1 MSKDHT
7 QATKMESR
15 YIQSLPSK
23 ALSVTPRVDLVWRNP
38 SDKTIYD
45 LINKSGPFTRG
56 ELVART
62 DLPRTTV
69 YDALTRLTIRRLIT
83 RFTQPR
89 ESRGRRRVFYEA
101 CVY

>member
-15 YIQSLPSK
+15 SIQSLPSK
-23 ALSVTPRVDLVWRNP
+23 TRSATPRIDLVWRNP
-38 SDKTIYD
+38 SDKIVYE
-45 LINKSGPFTRG
+45 LIKKSGPFTRG
-56 ELVART
+56 ELVERT
-62 DLPRTTV
+62 GLPRTTV

-89 ESRGRRRVFYEA
+89 ASRGRRRVFYEA
-101 CVY
+101 SVY